1 MKIKSVCEITKLT
14 DRTIRY
20 YIEEKLISPQY
31 TENYMGR
38 RTFDFTE
45 EDVKTIQN
53 IAVLRKYGF
62 SIIEIR
68 EMINNPNEIP
78 RITKEL
84 EIRKYK
90 SVTEEKELLEKLNQA
105 IDKGNHNIAEL
116 AEFLSKPVEEKT
128 APDEKISTIISVT
141 KLVKVL
147 IKGIVVLLPIIT
159 SAIGVYYAMTKY
171 LYLTTRWINVI
182 IAILLL
188 VPSVV
193 LLTMSQRIK
202 KKWVK
207 ILLIVLCALLPI
219 PCFGN
224 AYYITEDYSTTTNH
238 YNYLNYDPD
247 CLVYI
252 MPKIK
257 TLFWDTE
264 THFTE
269 YAEEL
274 DEWLPTDS
282 SYYYFYQRQFLD
294 GPRYDIYAEW
304 PIERDDLD
312 SEIARIKKEL
322 EKEDG
327 FFETKNGDWTCLGLG
342 DRFSTFVERE
352 YYDGVQ
358 TCIFAYNEKTM
369 RVRYILCE
377 DQADYPKPPYYMSL
391 EW

>member
-1 MKIKSVCEITKLT
+1 MKIKAVCEVTKLT
-14 DRTIRY
+14 DRTIRF
-20 YIEEKLISPQY
+20 YIEEKLIFPKY

-45 EDVKTIQN
+45 DDIKTIQN

-68 EMINNPNEIP
+68 EMINNPNSIP
-78 RITKEL
+78 RITKDL
-84 EIRKYK
+84 ETRKQEN
-90 SVTEEKELLEKLNQA
+90 VNEETELLEKLNQA
-105 IDKGNHNIAEL
+105 INNENHNISDL
-116 AEFLSKPVEEKT
+116 AEFLSKPVEEKS
-128 APDEKISTIISVT
+128 APEEKISTITAIKRFT
-141 KLVKVL
+141 KSL
-147 IKGIVVLLPIIT
+147 IIGILVLLPIIA
-159 SAIGVYYAMTKY
+159 SVIGTYYAFTKY

-182 IAILLL
+182 VAVFLLI
-188 VPSVV
+188 PSVV
-193 LLTMSQRIK
+193 LIAMSQKLK
-202 KKWVK
+202 KKWLK
-207 ILLIVLCALLPI
+207 ILLIVLCVLLPI
-219 PCFGN
+219 PCFVNG
-224 AYYITEDYSTTTNH
+224 YYITEDYSTTTNP
-238 YNYLNYDPD
+238 YNYLEYDSD

-252 MPKIK
+252 MPTVK

-264 THFTE
+264 TFFSE
-269 YAEEL
+269 YSEEL

-304 PIERDDLD
+304 PIEKEKLE
-312 SEIARIKKEL
+312 SEIARITKEF

-327 FFETKNGDWTCLGLG
+327 FFKTKNGDWNCLVLG
-342 DRFSTFVERE
+342 DSFSTFAERE

-369 RVRYILCE
+369 RVRYIICE
-377 DQADYPKPPYYMSL
+377 DQADTPKPPYYMSL